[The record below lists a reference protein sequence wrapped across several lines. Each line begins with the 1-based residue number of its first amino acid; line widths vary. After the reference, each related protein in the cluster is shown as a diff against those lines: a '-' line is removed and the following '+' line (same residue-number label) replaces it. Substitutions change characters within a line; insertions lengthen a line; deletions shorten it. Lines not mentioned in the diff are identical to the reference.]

1 MNIPSLA
8 KLFKVPLSWCYRQ
21 QKLHVEADIKDGK
34 EVMSGLL
41 ETLYK
46 CKPHEEWFV
55 RDHITDVKKEL
66 DKLVKRKIFLNK
78 MISNHRAEEKGQPV
92 PNPIVSYDIQQI
104 KKIPIDKITEI
115 LPSGFFKNNPF
126 RNERSPS
133 NSLHL
138 NRRTNRWCDYA
149 SGEFG
154 SNVDLVMVLE
164 NCSFKEALKYLSFY
178 V

>member
-1 MNIPSLA
+1 MNLPSLA

-21 QKLHVEADIKDGK
+21 QKLHVEVDIKDGE
-34 EVMSGLL
+34 EVISDLL
-41 ETLYK
+41 DVLYK
-46 CKPHEEWFV
+46 CKPNEEWFV
-55 RDHITDVKKEL
+55 RGHIDEVQKEL

-138 NRRTNRWCDYA
+138 NRATNRWTDYG
-149 SGEFG
+149 SGDFG
-154 SNVDLVMVLE
+154 DNLDLYMRLN
-164 NCSFKEALKYLSFY
+164 NCKLPEALRDLSMM
-178 V
+178 

>member
-1 MNIPSLA
+1 MNLPSLA

-21 QKLHVEADIKDGK
+21 QKLHVDNWIKDAR
-34 EVMSGLL
+34 EQIDNLL
-41 ETLYK
+41 DVLYK
-46 CKPHEEWFV
+46 CTEKDLWFV
-55 RDHITDVKKEL
+55 Q
-66 DKLVKRKIFLNK
+66 DKLAEVHKKLNQLEKRKGFLNK
-78 MISNHRAEEKGQPV
+78 IIANHRAEENGKPA
-92 PNPIVSYDIQQI
+92 PNKVVSYDIAHI
-104 KKIPIDKITEI
+104 KKVPIDKITEI

-154 SNVDLVMVLE
+154 DNLDLYMKLN
-164 NCSFKEALKYLSFY
+164 NCKLPEALRDLSMM
-178 V
+178 